1 MILAR
6 FGEEYFY
13 VSSEK
18 GIYTVDGL
26 SFEYGK
32 EVETQGTTG
41 YKPLSYIT
49 ALKLINS
56 GFKIHLDHRFVD
68 IQQKIDKWK
77 SMAEGNKHYA
87 FSVAGKFISENHFV
101 VLTSK
106 VSNVK
111 INGKG
116 KMLSADLDISVQE
129 YSGTK
134 DHDTIGILKKRLED
148 YA

>member
-13 VSSEK
+13 VNSNK
-18 GIYTVDGL
+18 GIYTIDGL

-56 GFKIHLDHRFVD
+56 GFKIRLDHRFVD
-68 IQQKIDKWK
+68 VQKKIDTWK
-77 SMAEGNKHYA
+77 NMSEGNKHYA
-87 FSVAGKFISENHFV
+87 FSVGGTYISENHFV
-101 VLTSK
+101 VLSAK

-116 KMLSADLDISVQE
+116 KWLSADLDISVQE

-134 DHDTIGILKKRLED
+134 EHETIGILKKRLED
-148 YA
+148 YS